1 MLAAVDTKFLYKKI
15 EHMTRV
21 SALYNL
27 KPYTYEVVLQLIES
41 QFQINRKR
49 MLYGQDVRSMGSTV
63 KKQTTMRSRCKT
75 WL

>member
-27 KPYTYEVVLQLIES
+27 KPYTYTKLCCNSLNRSFKLI
-41 QFQINRKR
+41 
-49 MLYGQDVRSMGSTV
+49 V
-63 KKQTTMRSRCKT
+63 KECCMVKM
-75 WL
+75 